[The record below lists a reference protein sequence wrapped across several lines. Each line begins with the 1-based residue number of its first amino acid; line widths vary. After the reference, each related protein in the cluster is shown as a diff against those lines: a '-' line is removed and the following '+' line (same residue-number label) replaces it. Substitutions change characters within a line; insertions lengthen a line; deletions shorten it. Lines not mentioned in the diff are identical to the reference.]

1 MNLMDIELLTAP
13 NSEPSSQPW
22 VYLAVLSVVLIVMV
36 VGVFIGW
43 RARSMRAELHR
54 LQRRL
59 TQGEALQPI
68 ALALFKQVQTSKNV
82 SLNPEQ
88 MSWLNQAC
96 FSPQG
101 VSRETFDSLL
111 NQLIQQA
118 QEHKL

>member
-13 NSEPSSQPW
+13 NSEPSSQLW
-22 VYLAVLSVVLIVMV
+22 VYLTVLSVVLIVIV
-36 VGVFIGW
+36 VGVFIGR
-43 RARSMRAELHR
+43 RARSMRSELHR

-59 TQGEALQPI
+59 AQGEALQSI
-68 ALALFKQVQTSKNV
+68 ALALFKLAQPRL
-82 SLNPEQ
+82 SLNAEQ
-88 MSWLNQAC
+88 RTQLNQAC